1 MLLLILTGKEIKVFP
16 HRNYVTCVQFH
27 PSDPNLFLA
36 GTFKS
41 SILCWDRRTGSVSA
55 QLLDRCPKIF
65 M

>member
-27 PSDPNLFLA
+27 PSDPTLFLA

-41 SILCWDRRTGSVSA
+41 SILCLMGQEDWKCKCTIIGLMS
-55 QLLDRCPKIF
+55 
-65 M
+65 